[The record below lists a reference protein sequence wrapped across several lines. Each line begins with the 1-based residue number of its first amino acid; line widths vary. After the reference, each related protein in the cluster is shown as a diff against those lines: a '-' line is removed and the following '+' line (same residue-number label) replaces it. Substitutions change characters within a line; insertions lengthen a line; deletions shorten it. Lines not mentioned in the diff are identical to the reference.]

1 MNLIFHPLISKES
14 KPVLLIPPFSYS
26 LLCASLSCV
35 CPGVN
40 LDRSHPSCPSSR
52 PPPQRMVPSHGLPG
66 RKLDLTLACPFS
78 LTLRILLVTK
88 RLCSGVIELLGY
100 RFHCLEK
107 VKSLFLPIFFLF
119 PFLLSSGTPII
130 PLLGCLELPC
140 SSLCSFHL
148 GGPGGLLSLC
158 FILDSFCYAFK
169 FTNFFFCL
177 V

>member
-1 MNLIFHPLISKES
+1 
-14 KPVLLIPPFSYS
+14 
-26 LLCASLSCV
+26 
-35 CPGVN
+35 
-40 LDRSHPSCPSSR
+40 
-52 PPPQRMVPSHGLPG
+52 MVPSHGLPG
-66 RKLDLTLACPFS
+66 RKLDITLACPFS

-148 GGPGGLLSLC
+148 GDQGVFFPYVSFWIVFIALPSSSLTFSSALSNLPWIPFSAF
-158 FILDSFCYAFK
+158 FISDVVIFNS
-169 FTNFFFCL
+169 
-177 V
+177 